1 MTTFDQ
7 ATKVWKGPDV
17 PYEFASDSTIGAE
30 VLKKLAETPERTL
43 HISHDDGISMTCEQT
58 RIASIRVAQNL
69 TNLGFKAGDV
79 FGFICRN
86 GINLPATLYG
96 SILIGAPVNPL
107 DIGFKKD
114 DMRQMFEQTNPKL
127 VFCDAEVHEITKTAL
142 RELGNESM
150 LITLNG
156 KIDGVMNIEELMK
169 PTGTEDTFE

>member
-7 ATKVWKGPDV
+7 ATKVWKGPNVQYD
-17 PYEFASDSTIGAE
+17 FASDSTIGAE

-86 GINLPATLYG
+86 GINLPPTLYG

-114 DMRQMFEQTNPKL
+114 DMRQMFEQTKPKL
-127 VFCDAEVHEITKTAL
+127 VFYDAEVHETTKTAL

-169 PTGTEDTFE
+169 PTGIEDSFE